1 MNLVLW
7 LVGKNIPLGHFHKYQ
22 TEEMREAA
30 GGGSPLSFCYASDKE
45 VDRAAGIIVS
55 GMSQYPVAE
64 LVAKEWDGFPPPLRM
79 AITNMANT
87 QHRSN
92 NVAKGLAYLNKILNG
107 RVLSQKSYGPTQ
119 RSLVVVDGR
128 LISVNRRINP
138 AVAGAERAHAA
149 FSRPPHY
156 SKMSSAEK
164 KRVNQQ
170 LAAER
175 RRDKKGY

>member
-1 MNLVLW
+1 MTNLVLW
-7 LVGKNIPLGHFHKYQ
+7 LVGKNLPLGHFHKYQ
-22 TEEMREAA
+22 TEEAREAA
-30 GGGSPLSFCYASDKE
+30 GGGSPMSFHYFGSKE
-45 VDRAAGIIVS
+45 VYRAAGIIVS

-64 LVAKEWDGFPPPLRM
+64 LVAKEWDGFPPQLRM

-92 NVAKGLAYLNKILNG
+92 NVAKGLAYLDKLLSG
-107 RVLSQKSYGPTQ
+107 RVLSQKVYGPTQ
-119 RSLVVVDGR
+119 RTLVTVGGR

-138 AVAGAERAHAA
+138 AIAGAERAHAA
-149 FSRPPHY
+149 FSRPSHY
-156 SKMSSAEK
+156 HKMSPAEK

-175 RRDKKGY
+175 RKNRNY

>member
-22 TEEMREAA
+22 TEEAREKA
-30 GGGSPLSFCYASDKE
+30 GGGLPMSFSHARSKE
-45 VDRAAGIIVS
+45 VDRAASIVVG

-64 LVAKEWDGFPPPLRM
+64 LVAGEWDDLPPQLRM

-92 NVAKGLAYLNKILNG
+92 NVAKGLAYLDKLLDG
-107 RVLSQKSYGPTQ
+107 RVLSQKSYGPTE
-119 RSLVVVDGR
+119 RNLVMVHGR
-128 LISVNRRINP
+128 LVSVNRRINP

-149 FSRPPHY
+149 FVRPPNY
-156 SKMSSAEK
+156 SKMSSAERR
-164 KRVNQQ
+164 RVNQK

-175 RRDKKGY
+175 RQDKKER